1 MKLKETF
8 IRKAFSQLADRFCPF
23 LFVDEAGN
31 LLTYNS
37 REDLYYDTLDKLY
50 HLFPNGFVN
59 LDLFLYEACHFDA
72 LQTRTLMAMA
82 RNSRFLSSS
91 EIIWE
96 WEFASDFGRS
106 IAERI
111 IRSLHLITDTKFDS
125 DAFRCAYDRF
135 VIVLD
140 AKVSKPV

>member
-1 MKLKETF
+1 MKLKEIF
-8 IRKAFSQLADRFCPF
+8 IRKAFNQLADRFCPF

-50 HLFPNGFVN
+50 HQFPNGFVSM
-59 LDLFLYEACHFDA
+59 DLFLYEACRFDA

-96 WEFASDFGRS
+96 YDFAPDNGRQT
-106 IAERI
+106 AERI
-111 IRSLHLITDTKFDS
+111 VQTLHLITDTKFDS
-125 DAFRCAYDRF
+125 DSFRAAYSRF
-135 VIVLD
+135 IIWLSLRV
-140 AKVSKPV
+140 K

>member
-8 IRKAFSQLADRFCPF
+8 IRKAFNQLTDRFCPF

-37 REDLYYDTLDKLY
+37 REDLYYDTLDKLF
-50 HLFPNGFVN
+50 HQFPNGFVSM
-59 LDLFLYEACHFDA
+59 DLFLYEACRFDA
-72 LQTRTLMAMA
+72 LQTRTLMAMS

-96 WEFASDFGRS
+96 FDLAPNYDRQTVEK
-106 IAERI
+106 IVQT
-111 IRSLHLITDTKFDS
+111 LHLITDTKFDS
-125 DAFRCAYDRF
+125 DSFRAAYARF
-135 VIVLD
+135 VSVLS
-140 AKVSKPV
+140 AKKII